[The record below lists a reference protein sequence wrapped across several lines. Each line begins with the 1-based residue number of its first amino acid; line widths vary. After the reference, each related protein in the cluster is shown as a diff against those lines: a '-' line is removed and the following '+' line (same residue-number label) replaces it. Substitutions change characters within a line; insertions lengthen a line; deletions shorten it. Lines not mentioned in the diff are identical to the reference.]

1 MSRIFISLF
10 AMAILFTSGC
20 NQKTT
25 EKVKK
30 QSAVMAEIKMRCA
43 PHFPI
48 RVGTNLSGWLSTSE
62 KNADTPKERA
72 EFMKKSDISWIAEQG
87 FDHVRIPVDEANIYD
102 ENGMK
107 LDSNWLLLHELLGW
121 VKEEEMH
128 AIFDLHN
135 VRVHN
140 FDTEVKTLF
149 NQDSSRKQFLELWN
163 KLQQELQEYP
173 TDFLAYEIL
182 NEPGAKDPNDWNE
195 LFAEVY
201 RNIRKTE
208 PERIMIL
215 GSTNFSNVTAFPK
228 LNSPA
233 RDSNI
238 ILTFHF
244 YQPYIFTHYKTT
256 WSNHTNYV
264 GQSEYPGK
272 TFYTDQAEKQ
282 VSKGTLKN
290 MKTHIQY
297 ADRNVLDSL
306 IQIATKRA
314 DELQLPLYCGEFGVF
329 KRGPSPKFR
338 YNWYRDLTDILR
350 TYGIPYANWDYKA
363 QDEFGLRLEEGLP
376 DYELIGIMTGKM
388 K

>member
-1 MSRIFISLF
+1 MSRILFSLLTV
-10 AMAILFTSGC
+10 AILSTYGC
-20 NQKTT
+20 HQKMIDNQDNP
-25 EKVKK
+25 
-30 QSAVMAEIKMRCA
+30 SAVTENGKMRCA

-48 RVGTNLSGWLSTSE
+48 KVGTNLSGWLSTSGN
-62 KNADTPKERA
+62 NADTPKERA
-72 EFMKKSDISWIAEQG
+72 EFMNKSDIKWLADQG
-87 FDHVRIPVDEANIYD
+87 FDHVRIPVDEVNLYD

-107 LDSNWLLLHELLGW
+107 RDSNWLLLRELLGW
-121 VKEEEMH
+121 VQEEEMR

-140 FDTEVKTLF
+140 FDTEIKTLF
-149 NQDSSRKQFLELWN
+149 TQDSPRMQFLELWT
-163 KLQQELQEYP
+163 KLQQELRQYP

-182 NEPGAKDPNDWNE
+182 NEPVPKDPEDWNE

-201 RNIRKTE
+201 KNIRQTE
-208 PERIMIL
+208 PQRVIVL
-215 GSTNFSNVTAFPK
+215 GATNYSNVSAFPE
-228 LNSPA
+228 LEVPA

-244 YQPYIFTHYKTT
+244 YEPYIFTHYKTT
-256 WSNHTNYV
+256 WSAHTNYV

-282 VSKGTLKN
+282 VSKKN
-290 MKTHIQY
+290 LRKMQSQIQY
-297 ADRNVLDSL
+297 ADRSVLDSL
-306 IQIATKRA
+306 IRIATKRA

-338 YNWYRDLTDILR
+338 YNWYRDVTDILR
-350 TYGIPYANWDYKA
+350 THGIPFANWDYKA

-376 DYELIGIMTGKM
+376 DKELIEIMTGQIE
-388 K
+388 